1 MASENIVLVS
11 DTDFNNV
18 VLNSDKPVLVDFFAN
33 WCGPCKMIAPYLD
46 ELADEFKGKV
56 TVAKLD
62 VDQNGQSA
70 MKYGVRGIP
79 TMILFDKGQQKEVI
93 VGADPARIRN
103 VVANAA

>member
-1 MASENIVLVS
+1 MASENIVILTDS
-11 DTDFNNV
+11 DFDEK
-18 VLNSDKPVLVDFFAN
+18 VLNSKKPVLVDFFAN

-46 ELADEFKGKV
+46 NLADEYKDKV

-79 TMILFDKGQQKEVI
+79 TMILFENGKQKEVI
-93 VGADPARIRN
+93 VGADPNRIKD
-103 VVANAA
+103 VVAQAA